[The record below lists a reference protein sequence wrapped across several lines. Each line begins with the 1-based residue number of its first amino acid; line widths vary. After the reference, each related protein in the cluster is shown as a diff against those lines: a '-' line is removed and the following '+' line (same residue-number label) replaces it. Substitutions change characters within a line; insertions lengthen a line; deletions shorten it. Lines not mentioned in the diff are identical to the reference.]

1 MTSSFRS
8 RCARAVLGARDE
20 AMSETMTDVS
30 RTLVRAHRIYHQ
42 SRRAARVETFGT
54 IDVGG
59 GAHLQS

>member
-1 MTSSFRS
+1 
-8 RCARAVLGARDE
+8 
-20 AMSETMTDVS
+20 MSETMTDVS